1 MKHILNK
8 RLYRGVQRAVLILV
22 VVFSACTKSKCTK
35 RELFLT
41 SMMGEFRFV
50 CVTLMC
56 EQDTIIFCGEKS
68 SLYLVMKPNAD
79 EQIFYQRCYESNTIP
94 IMITPTQMKE
104 LDKNVFCLNNSTK
117 HLLKQYDCYIDT
129 LEQNLLDKLNNT
141 PILLTKEDLLV
152 IYLCWQHNVIFTTE
166 DESGPYYWFTFEI
179 Q

>member
-1 MKHILNK
+1 
-8 RLYRGVQRAVLILV
+8 
-22 VVFSACTKSKCTK
+22 
-35 RELFLT
+35 
-41 SMMGEFRFV
+41 
-50 CVTLMC
+50 
-56 EQDTIIFCGEKS
+56 
-68 SLYLVMKPNAD
+68 
-79 EQIFYQRCYESNTIP
+79 
-94 IMITPTQMKE
+94 MKE